1 MAGDKPK
8 PTDQHVEQVWETPS
22 HEEIVD
28 LTKVHVEAME
38 ITNDDMVGVR
48 AGMHDVLLTTIGR
61 KSGKAHKVA
70 LPTWQDQNGIRVIVA
85 SFAGAETNP
94 SWFVNLRD

>member
-38 ITNDDMVGVR
+38 ITNDDMVWVQ
-48 AGMHDVLLTTIGR
+48 AGTVSYTHLT
-61 KSGKAHKVA
+61 
-70 LPTWQDQNGIRVIVA
+70 LPTILLV
-85 SFAGAETNP
+85 
-94 SWFVNLRD
+94 

>member
-38 ITNDDMVGVR
+38 ITNDDMVWLSLI
-48 AGMHDVLLTTIGR
+48 HI
-61 KSGKAHKVA
+61 
-70 LPTWQDQNGIRVIVA
+70 
-85 SFAGAETNP
+85 
-94 SWFVNLRD
+94 